1 MEAKLKSKLAI
12 QLSAKRK
19 RDELEEAISTLAACE
34 LQTVRQLEDKRAVDV
49 ILALK
54 FQQNVIDSI
63 SYIAQ
68 EVPTQLPVTL
78 REQIITD
85 VVTNYPL
92 EVTVPDAIQLDSIFR
107 SLKGLE
113 PSAEEKSPPA
123 KMANCETPLFCVL
136 KPPCTS
142 CFDCGGSLYY
152 YNTPS
157 RVTLFTQDDIKPG
170 LKISLKCNLCN
181 ISYGY
186 ARYGDSKKG
195 YKFYAKPRQ
204 YIEASNAT
212 YMDRKLCLSQFF
224 LAWVLIYQKE

>member
-1 MEAKLKSKLAI
+1 MEAKLKSKLAT

-19 RDELEEAISTLAACE
+19 RDELEEAISTVAACD
-34 LQTVRQLEDKRAVDV
+34 LQTVCQLEDKRAVDV
-49 ILALK
+49 ILAFK
-54 FQQNVIDSI
+54 FQQDVINSI

-78 REQIITD
+78 REQIIID
-85 VVTNYPL
+85 VATNYPL
-92 EVTVPDAIQLDSIFR
+92 KVTILDAIELDSIFR
-107 SLKGLE
+107 SLRGLE
-113 PSAEEKSPPA
+113 LSGEEKSPPA
-123 KMANCETPLFCVL
+123 KMANCKMPLFCIL

-142 CFDCGGSLYY
+142 CLDCGGSLCYC
-152 YNTPS
+152 NTPS
-157 RVTLFTQDDIKPG
+157 KVTLFTHNDIKPG

-212 YMDRKLCLSQFF
+212 YMDRKLCLSQIF
-224 LAWVLIYQKE
+224 LA

>member
-1 MEAKLKSKLAI
+1 MEAKLKSKLAT
-12 QLSAKRK
+12 QFLAKRK
-19 RDELEEAISTLAACE
+19 RDELEEALSTLAACE
-34 LQTVRQLEDKRAVDV
+34 LQTVRQLEDKHAVDV

-54 FQQNVIDSI
+54 FQQDVIDSI

-68 EVPTQLPVTL
+68 ELPTQLPVTL

-85 VVTNYPL
+85 VVTSYPL
-92 EVTVPDAIQLDSIFR
+92 KVTIPDAIELESLFR
-107 SLKGLE
+107 RLRGLE
-113 PSAEEKSPPA
+113 VSGEEKSPPA
-123 KMANCETPLFCVL
+123 KLANCETPLFCFL

-142 CFDCGGSLYY
+142 CLDCGGALCY

-157 RVTLFTQDDIKPG
+157 KVTLFTLDDVKPG

-195 YKFYAKPRQ
+195 YKFYAKSRQ
-204 YIEASNAT
+204 CIEASNVT
-212 YMDRKLCLSQFF
+212 YMDRKLCLSQIF
-224 LAWVLIYQKE
+224 LA